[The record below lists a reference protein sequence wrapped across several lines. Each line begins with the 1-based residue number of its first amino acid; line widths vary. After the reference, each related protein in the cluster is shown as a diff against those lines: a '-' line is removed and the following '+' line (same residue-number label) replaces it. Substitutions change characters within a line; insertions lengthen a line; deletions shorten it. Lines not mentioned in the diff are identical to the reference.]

1 MYRVCK
7 LDLRRAKRMSN
18 KCKILFLVCFIAMC
32 LPVFAAS
39 ETVEE
44 NFKKTFPNIPVE
56 SIAPTE
62 IQGIYEIVS
71 QNQIGYFAPEPGYL
85 ILGEIIDRNGTNIT
99 VKRRNENIASK
110 SKDLP
115 LDKALKIGNGKNIIL
130 EFTDPDCPYC
140 RKASSFLSQKTD
152 VTRYVF
158 FLPLPMHK
166 DAENKVKYIFC
177 SNDKAKAYEEAMQG
191 KLDSQKYEIC
201 KKPEI
206 DDLVRIHK
214 DASKKM
220 GINSTPF
227 FIVNG
232 KSISGANTPEI
243 DKALQQK

>member
-1 MYRVCK
+1 
-7 LDLRRAKRMSN
+7 
-18 KCKILFLVCFIAMC
+18 
-32 LPVFAAS
+32 LPVVAVS
-39 ETVEE
+39 QTIEE

-56 SIAPTE
+56 SISPTD
-62 IQGIYEIVS
+62 IKGIFEVVS
-71 QNQIGYFAPEPGYL
+71 QNQIGYYAPESGHL
-85 ILGEIIDRNGTNIT
+85 ILGEVIDRNGTNVT
-99 VKRRNENIASK
+99 AKRRNEITVSK

-115 LDKALKIGNGKNIIL
+115 LDKALKMGSGKNVIL

-140 RKASSFLSQKTD
+140 RRASSFLSQKTD

-177 SNDKAKAYEEAMQG
+177 ANDKAKAYEEAMQG
-191 KLDSQKYEIC
+191 KLDNQKYEIC
-201 KKPEI
+201 KKPEV

-214 DASKKM
+214 EATRKM
-220 GINSTPF
+220 GVNSTPY

-232 KSISGANTPEI
+232 KPISGANTPEI

>member
-1 MYRVCK
+1 MRNR
-7 LDLRRAKRMSN
+7 L
-18 KCKILFLVCFIAMC
+18 KIVVVVCFVLML
-32 LPVFAAS
+32 LPVVAIS

-44 NFKKTFPNIPVE
+44 NFKKLFPNIPVD
-56 SIAPTE
+56 SIGPTE
-62 IQGIYEIVS
+62 IKGIYEIVS

-85 ILGEIIDRNGTNIT
+85 ILGEMIDRNGTNVT
-99 VKRRNENIASK
+99 AKRRNETIAAK

-115 LDKALKIGNGKNIIL
+115 LNKALKIGSGKNTIL

-191 KLDSQKYEIC
+191 KLDNQKYEIC
-201 KKPEI
+201 KKQEV
-206 DDLVRIHK
+206 DDLVSIHK
-214 DASKKM
+214 EASKKM
-220 GINSTPF
+220 GVNSTPF

-232 KSISGANTPEI
+232 KPISGANTPEI
-243 DKALQQK
+243 DKALQQQ

>member
-1 MYRVCK
+1 MRN
-7 LDLRRAKRMSN
+7 RF
-18 KCKILFLVCFIAMC
+18 KILFLVCFALTL
-32 LPVFAAS
+32 LPVLAVS
-39 ETVEE
+39 ETMEE
-44 NFKKTFPNIPVE
+44 NFKKLFPNIPVE
-56 SIAPTE
+56 SIMPTE
-62 IQGIYEIVS
+62 IKGVYEIVS
-71 QNQIGYFAPEPGYL
+71 QNQIV
-85 ILGEIIDRNGTNIT
+85 NIT

-115 LDKALKIGNGKNIIL
+115 LDKALKIGSGKNIIL

-166 DAENKVKYIFC
+166 DAENKIKYIFC

-232 KSISGANTPEI
+232 KSISGANTSEI

>member
-1 MYRVCK
+1 MRN
-7 LDLRRAKRMSN
+7 SF
-18 KCKILFLVCFIAMC
+18 KILFLVCFALTL
-32 LPVFAAS
+32 LPVLAVS
-39 ETVEE
+39 ETMEE
-44 NFKKTFPNIPVE
+44 NFKKLFPNIPVE
-56 SIAPTE
+56 SIMPTE
-62 IQGIYEIVS
+62 IKGVYEVVS

>member
-1 MYRVCK
+1 MRN
-7 LDLRRAKRMSN
+7 RF
-18 KCKILFLVCFIAMC
+18 KILFLVCFALTL
-32 LPVFAAS
+32 LPVLAVS
-39 ETVEE
+39 ETMEE
-44 NFKKTFPNIPVE
+44 NFKKLFPNIPVE
-56 SIAPTE
+56 SIMPTE
-62 IQGIYEIVS
+62 IKGVYEIVS

-166 DAENKVKYIFC
+166 DAENKIKYIFC

>member
-1 MYRVCK
+1 MC
-7 LDLRRAKRMSN
+7 RMRN
-18 KCKILFLVCFIAMC
+18 RFKILFLVCVALTL
-32 LPVFAAS
+32 LPVLAVS
-39 ETVEE
+39 ETMEE
-44 NFKKTFPNIPVE
+44 NFKKLFPNIPVE
-56 SIAPTE
+56 SIMPTE
-62 IQGIYEIVS
+62 IKGVYEIVS

-85 ILGEIIDRNGTNIT
+85 ILGEIIDRNGVNIT

-115 LDKALKIGNGKNIIL
+115 LDKALKIGSGKNIIL

-206 DDLVRIHK
+206 DDLIRIHR

>member
-1 MYRVCK
+1 M
-7 LDLRRAKRMSN
+7 
-18 KCKILFLVCFIAMC
+18 
-32 LPVFAAS
+32 
-39 ETVEE
+39 
-44 NFKKTFPNIPVE
+44 
-56 SIAPTE
+56 PTE
-62 IQGIYEIVS
+62 IKGVYEVVS
-71 QNQIGYFAPEPGYL
+71 QNQIFYFAPEPGYL
-85 ILGEIIDRNGTNIT
+85 ILGQIIDRNKTNIT
-99 VKRRNENIASK
+99 VNRQNEIIASK

-115 LDKALKIGNGKNIIL
+115 LDKALKIGSGKNIIL

-166 DAENKVKYIFC
+166 DAENKIKYIFC
-177 SNDKAKAYEEAMQG
+177 ANDKAKAYEEAMQG

>member
-1 MYRVCK
+1 MF
-7 LDLRRAKRMSN
+7 RMRN
-18 KCKILFLVCFIAMC
+18 RFKILFLVCFALTL
-32 LPVFAAS
+32 LPVLAVS
-39 ETVEE
+39 ETMEE
-44 NFKKTFPNIPVE
+44 NFKKLFPNIPVE
-56 SIAPTE
+56 SITPTE
-62 IQGIYEIVS
+62 IKGVYEIVS

-115 LDKALKIGNGKNIIL
+115 LDKALKIGDGKNTIL

-166 DAENKVKYIFC
+166 DAENKIKYIFC

-191 KLDSQKYEIC
+191 KLDNQKYEIC

>member
-1 MYRVCK
+1 MRN
-7 LDLRRAKRMSN
+7 RF
-18 KCKILFLVCFIAMC
+18 KILFLVCFALTL
-32 LPVFAAS
+32 LPVLAVS
-39 ETVEE
+39 ETMEE
-44 NFKKTFPNIPVE
+44 NFKKLFPNIPVE
-56 SIAPTE
+56 SIMPTE
-62 IQGIYEIVS
+62 IKGVYEIVS

-115 LDKALKIGNGKNIIL
+115 LDKALKIGSGKNIIL

-166 DAENKVKYIFC
+166 DAENKIKYIFC

-243 DKALQQK
+243 DKALLQK

>member
-1 MYRVCK
+1 MRN
-7 LDLRRAKRMSN
+7 RF
-18 KCKILFLVCFIAMC
+18 KILFLVCFALTL
-32 LPVFAAS
+32 LPVLAVS
-39 ETVEE
+39 ETMEE
-44 NFKKTFPNIPVE
+44 NFKKLFPNIPVE
-56 SIAPTE
+56 SITSTE
-62 IQGIYEIVS
+62 IKGVYEIVS

-115 LDKALKIGNGKNIIL
+115 LDKALKIGNGKNIIF

-152 VTRYVF
+152 VSRYVF

-166 DAENKVKYIFC
+166 DAENKIKYIFC

>member
-1 MYRVCK
+1 MRN
-7 LDLRRAKRMSN
+7 RF
-18 KCKILFLVCFIAMC
+18 KILFLVCFALTL
-32 LPVFAAS
+32 LPVLAVS
-39 ETVEE
+39 ETMEE
-44 NFKKTFPNIPVE
+44 NFKKLFPNIPVE
-56 SIAPTE
+56 SITPTE
-62 IQGIYEIVS
+62 IKGIYEIVS

-85 ILGEIIDRNGTNIT
+85 ILGEIIDRNGVNIT

-110 SKDLP
+110 SKELP
-115 LDKALKIGNGKNIIL
+115 LDKALKIGSGKNIIL

-152 VTRYVF
+152 VSRYVF

-191 KLDSQKYEIC
+191 KLDNQKYEIC

>member
-1 MYRVCK
+1 MRNIFKTVV
-7 LDLRRAKRMSN
+7 L
-18 KCKILFLVCFIAMC
+18 ILFVLIF
-32 LPVFAAS
+32 LPASAVS
-39 ETVEE
+39 ETIEE
-44 NFKKTFPNIPVE
+44 NFKKAFPNIPVE

-62 IQGIYEIVS
+62 IKGVYEVVS

-85 ILGEIIDRNGTNIT
+85 ILGEIIDKSGTNIT
-99 VKRRNENIASK
+99 VKRRNERIASK
-110 SKDLP
+110 AKDLP
-115 LDKALKIGNGKNIIL
+115 LDKALKIGSGKNTIL

-166 DAENKVKYIFC
+166 DAENKIKYIFC

-191 KLDSQKYEIC
+191 KLDNQKYEIC
-201 KKPEI
+201 KKQEI

-214 DASKKM
+214 EASKKM

-232 KSISGANTPEI
+232 KPISGANTPEI
-243 DKALQQK
+243 DKALQQ

>member
-1 MYRVCK
+1 MR
-7 LDLRRAKRMSN
+7 N

-85 ILGEIIDRNGTNIT
+85 ILGEIIDKNGANVT
-99 VKRRNENIASK
+99 VKRRNEIIASK
-110 SKDLP
+110 SKGLP
-115 LDKALKIGNGKNIIL
+115 LDKALKIGSGKNTIL

-166 DAENKVKYIFC
+166 DAENKIKYIFC

-191 KLDSQKYEIC
+191 KLDSQKYEVC

-232 KSISGANTPEI
+232 KSISGANTSEI

>member
-1 MYRVCK
+1 MRNKLMILLLVSFTLTLSPVCAISQTIE
-7 LDLRRAKRMSN
+7 D
-18 KCKILFLVCFIAMC
+18 
-32 LPVFAAS
+32 
-39 ETVEE
+39 
-44 NFKKTFPNIPVE
+44 NFKKLFPNIPVE
-56 SIAPTE
+56 SISPTE
-62 IQGIYEIVS
+62 IKGVYEIIA

-85 ILGEIIDRNGTNIT
+85 ILGEIIDKNGANIT
-99 VKRRNENIASK
+99 AKRRNENIASK
-110 SKDLP
+110 AKDLP
-115 LDKALKIGNGKNIIL
+115 LDKALKIGSGKNTIL

-140 RKASSFLSQKTD
+140 RRASSFLSQKAD

-177 SNDKAKAYEEAMQG
+177 SNDAPKAYEEAMQG
-191 KLDSQKYEIC
+191 KLDNRKYEIC

-206 DDLVRIHK
+206 DELVKAHK

-220 GINSTPF
+220 GISSTPF

-232 KSISGANTPEI
+232 KPISGANTPEI

>member
-1 MYRVCK
+1 
-7 LDLRRAKRMSN
+7 LRRIYRMLKRLKM
-18 KCKILFLVCFIAMC
+18 ILILASFSLAL
-32 LPVFAAS
+32 LPALAIS

-44 NFKKTFPNIPVE
+44 NFKKLFPNIPVE
-56 SIAPTE
+56 SITPTE
-62 IQGIYEIVS
+62 IKGIYEIIA

-85 ILGEIIDRNGTNIT
+85 ILGEIIDRNGTNVT
-99 VKRRNENIASK
+99 AKRRNENIASK
-110 SKDLP
+110 AKDLP
-115 LDKALKIGNGKNIIL
+115 LDKALKMGSGKSIIL

-166 DAENKVKYIFC
+166 DAENKVKFIFC
-177 SNDKAKAYEEAMQG
+177 STDKAKAYEEAMQG
-191 KLDSQKYEIC
+191 KLDNLKYEVC

-206 DDLVRIHK
+206 DELVKIHK
-214 DASKKM
+214 EASIKM

-232 KSISGANTPEI
+232 KPVSGANTQEI

>member
-1 MYRVCK
+1 MRN
-7 LDLRRAKRMSN
+7 RF
-18 KCKILFLVCFIAMC
+18 KILFLVCFALTL
-32 LPVFAAS
+32 LPVLAVS
-39 ETVEE
+39 ETMEE
-44 NFKKTFPNIPVE
+44 NFKKLFPNIPVE
-56 SIAPTE
+56 SIMPTE
-62 IQGIYEIVS
+62 IKGVYEIVS

-115 LDKALKIGNGKNIIL
+115 LDKALKIGSGKNIIL
-130 EFTDPDCPYC
+130 EFTDHDCPYC

-166 DAENKVKYIFC
+166 DAENKIKYIFC

-206 DDLVRIHK
+206 DDLVMIHK

>member
-1 MYRVCK
+1 MRN
-7 LDLRRAKRMSN
+7 RF
-18 KCKILFLVCFIAMC
+18 KILFLVCFALTL
-32 LPVFAAS
+32 LPVLAVS
-39 ETVEE
+39 ETMEE
-44 NFKKTFPNIPVE
+44 NFKKLFPNIPVE
-56 SIAPTE
+56 SIMPTE
-62 IQGIYEIVS
+62 IKGVYEIVS

-85 ILGEIIDRNGTNIT
+85 ILGEIIDRNGVNIT

-115 LDKALKIGNGKNIIL
+115 LDKALKIGSGKNIIL

-140 RKASSFLSQKTD
+140 RKASSFLGQKTD

-166 DAENKVKYIFC
+166 DAENKIKYIFC

-191 KLDSQKYEIC
+191 KLDNQKYEIC

>member
-1 MYRVCK
+1 MRN
-7 LDLRRAKRMSN
+7 RF
-18 KCKILFLVCFIAMC
+18 KILFLVCFALTL
-32 LPVFAAS
+32 LPVLAVS
-39 ETVEE
+39 ETMEE
-44 NFKKTFPNIPVE
+44 NFKKLFPNIPVE
-56 SIAPTE
+56 SIMPTE
-62 IQGIYEIVS
+62 IKGVYEIVS

-115 LDKALKIGNGKNIIL
+115 LDKALKIGSGKNIIL

-152 VTRYVF
+152 VSRYVF

-220 GINSTPF
+220 GINGTPF

-232 KSISGANTPEI
+232 KPISGANTPEI